1 MAKRIAFIDGFE
13 DYPGL
18 TTSGVG
24 VSAKWAYSVTSN
36 GQPTLQAGRVGGR
49 SINLGGNSCLITR
62 VFDPSAEIANFFA
75 CQYRPNGHEQT
86 ITFVR
91 SEEPTSELQSLLR
104 ISYAVFFLKKKN
116 I

>member
-18 TTSGVG
+18 TTSGAG

-36 GQPTLQAGRVGGR
+36 GQPTLQAERVGGR

-62 VFDPSAEIANFFA
+62 VFDPTAEIANLFA

-86 ITFVR
+86 ITFV
-91 SEEPTSELQSLLR
+91 SYMDLTSNTTMFQLVIQLQGLMS
-104 ISYAVFFLKKKN
+104 S
-116 I
+116 

>member
-18 TTSGVG
+18 TTSGAG

-75 CQYRPNGHEQT
+75 CQYRLNGHEQT
-86 ITFVR
+86 TTFVR
-91 SEEPTSELQSLLR
+91 SEEHKSELQSIMR
-104 ISYAVFFLKKKN
+104 IS
-116 I
+116 